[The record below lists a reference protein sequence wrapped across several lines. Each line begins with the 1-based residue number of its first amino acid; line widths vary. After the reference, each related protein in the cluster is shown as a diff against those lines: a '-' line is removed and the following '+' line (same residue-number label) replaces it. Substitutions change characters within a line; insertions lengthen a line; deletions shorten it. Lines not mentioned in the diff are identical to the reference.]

1 MLPLLREFFK
11 TKLQLG
17 YILCFLA
24 VASLFLSA
32 QKSLAPRITADYSFK
47 GVAQFSTEG
56 AYISQCSRLTA
67 LKLSQKIASLG
78 HVYAEYGK
86 GALSFSF
93 HPLFA
98 TCAILALFLT
108 SPDLAAFAKQAV
120 GGNIIESIINNN
132 NRDSSISFGILMNG
146 IGVAHESHRLVLTRQ
161 LSDWCAQAN
170 AMSPEAFALS
180 DLFDPANSPLKPHKN
195 PAGALSINARQYI
208 SIERY
213 VAATDPICS
222 SQITA
227 DVSTDPELGIEPDIK
242 QW

>member
-120 GGNIIESIINNN
+120 GGNTFIFVLVETDLIGSHEPIWHPIRSWLSFTGAECDFAG
-132 NRDSSISFGILMNG
+132 DSLSLIQKLHARSLSFAISFQEVKRRVQHIAVH
-146 IGVAHESHRLVLTRQ
+146 GVELHFQ
-161 LSDWCAQAN
+161 
-170 AMSPEAFALS
+170 F
-180 DLFDPANSPLKPHKN
+180 
-195 PAGALSINARQYI
+195 
-208 SIERY
+208 
-213 VAATDPICS
+213 
-222 SQITA
+222 TA
-227 DVSTDPELGIEPDIK
+227 
-242 QW
+242 